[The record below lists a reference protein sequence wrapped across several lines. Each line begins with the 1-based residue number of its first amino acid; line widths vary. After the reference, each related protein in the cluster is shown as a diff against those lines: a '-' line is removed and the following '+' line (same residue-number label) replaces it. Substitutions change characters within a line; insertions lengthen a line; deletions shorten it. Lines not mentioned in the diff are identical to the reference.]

1 MENKTKENVMV
12 LQNAI
17 DRAIQ
22 RGCFN
27 IHETNDILE
36 AIKYLNSL
44 PNVEFGEIETVE
56 NEQANRS

>member
-1 MENKTKENVMV
+1 MV

-44 PNVEFGEIETVE
+44 PDVEFGEVE
-56 NEQANRS
+56 LKVEKQDAKNK

>member
-1 MENKTKENVMV
+1 MENKTQQNVMV

-36 AIKYLNSL
+36 ALKYLNSL
-44 PNVEFGEIETVE
+44 PDVEFGEIENVAD
-56 NEQANRS
+56 EQNNRS